1 MADRERITDFILSLE
16 KGHGELCERI
26 GRESRQNHVPILMAQ
41 AMPKDGGITTIEKD
55 GKRADLARKHFKE
68 AGLENRIVLMEGDAE
83 EIFKHLSESYDFV
96 FMDAAKGQ
104 YLHWLPRILELMNPG
119 AVLFSDNVFQEGDI
133 FESRFAVVRRD
144 RTIHG
149 RMRDYLYEL
158 KHRTELETSI
168 IPIGDGVALSVKR
181 KECCYGYFK
190 DGCNVR
196 RRCGVFRRGGF
207 WTPGQGQK
215 FYRRRD
221 EGRD

>member
-1 MADRERITDFILSLE
+1 MTEKERLADFIASLEPEKSPLLSRIEKRAGEERIPIIRKETGALLRTLIAAVKPEKILEVGTAVGYSAL
-16 KGHGELCERI
+16 
-26 GRESRQNHVPILMAQ
+26 LMAQ

-104 YLHWLPRILELMNPG
+104 YLHWLPQILELMNPG

-181 KECCYGYFK
+181 KECCYEKG
-190 DGCNVR
+190 
-196 RRCGVFRRGGF
+196 
-207 WTPGQGQK
+207 
-215 FYRRRD
+215 
-221 EGRD
+221 

>member
-1 MADRERITDFILSLE
+1 
-16 KGHGELCERI
+16 
-26 GRESRQNHVPILMAQ
+26 
-41 AMPKDGGITTIEKD
+41 
-55 GKRADLARKHFKE
+55 
-68 AGLENRIVLMEGDAE
+68 MEGDAE

-181 KECCYGYFK
+181 KECCYEKG
-190 DGCNVR
+190 
-196 RRCGVFRRGGF
+196 
-207 WTPGQGQK
+207 
-215 FYRRRD
+215 
-221 EGRD
+221 

>member
-1 MADRERITDFILSLE
+1 MVAAVRPGKILEVGTAVGYSAL
-16 KGHGELCERI
+16 
-26 GRESRQNHVPILMAQ
+26 LMAQ

-181 KECCYGYFK
+181 KECCYEKG
-190 DGCNVR
+190 
-196 RRCGVFRRGGF
+196 
-207 WTPGQGQK
+207 
-215 FYRRRD
+215 
-221 EGRD
+221 

>member
-26 GRESRQNHVPILMAQ
+26 GRESRQNHVPIILPQTAPFLKTMVAAVRPRKILEVGTAVGYSALLMAQ
-41 AMPKDGGITTIEKD
+41 AMPKDGVITTIEKD
-55 GKRADLARKHFKE
+55 GKRADLARKHLKE
-68 AGLENRIVLMEGDAE
+68 AGLEDRIVLIEGDAE

-104 YLHWLPRILELMNPG
+104 YLHWLPQILELMNPG

-158 KHRTELETSI
+158 KHRIELETSI

-181 KECCYGYFK
+181 KECCYEKG
-190 DGCNVR
+190 
-196 RRCGVFRRGGF
+196 
-207 WTPGQGQK
+207 
-215 FYRRRD
+215 
-221 EGRD
+221 